1 MVDELA
7 GGLQLMEGQVAV
19 LQERQ
24 QGAQQVAGSDG
35 GSGNGDDGNGDGDGA
50 AAGPDG
56 HDGAFLAVCVGFL
69 SAARPRVGALGELRA
84 GLMARLRELA
94 GFFMV
99 REGRGARGCAE
110 EMPAEGVTQEAP
122 GLREQVHGY

>member
-24 QGAQQVAGSDG
+24 QGAQQGAGSEG
-35 GSGNGDDGNGDGDGA
+35 GSGSGNEDGDGA
-50 AAGPDG
+50 GAAATPDG

-69 SAARPRVGALGELRA
+69 AAARPRVGALGELRA
-84 GLMARLRELA
+84 GLMARLKELA

-99 REGRGARGCAE
+99 RGVGCSGSAGAGDSCSCFGRPTPLGAGARF
-110 EMPAEGVTQEAP
+110 
-122 GLREQVHGY
+122 